1 MTLPSERARAVY
13 QTRNFLLDI
22 AFNKKRM
29 SKEMKE
35 MAKSCL
41 RHFPNNFDL
50 QEISEKCP
58 NLFNMDE
65 IPKII

>member
-41 RHFPNNFDL
+41 RHFPNNLDL

-58 NLFNMDE
+58 NLFSTDD
-65 IPKII
+65 IPELK

>member
-1 MTLPSERARAVY
+1 MTLPNERARAIY
-13 QTRNFLLDI
+13 QTKVFLLDI

-41 RHFPNNFDL
+41 RHFPNYLDL
-50 QEISEKCP
+50 QEISDKCP
-58 NLFNMDE
+58 NLFNMKDIPE
-65 IPKII
+65 IK